1 MTVMPAFSY
10 RSLLVIAAFAACL
23 FLFGSSCKR
32 SGKVAAV
39 AEQQVADTIAD
50 ELTRLNKQVDA
61 EPSAIRPYMERAR
74 YFAGKG
80 QENEAL
86 ADISRALTLDEN
98 NPDVYAA
105 LSDVY
110 MYSGKMQRAL
120 DALKKAKEL
129 APGAGV
135 YDVKMARL
143 YLTMSDYKQTFNAL
157 REGLRKDPDN
167 AEAFF
172 ISGLANE
179 EMGDTLK
186 AIDSYQMAVAKDQN
200 HYDALKQLGIIMAER
215 KNKLAVDYLRNA
227 ARVKP
232 GSPDPLYVLG
242 MYYQENGEPDK
253 ALSVYGEILIID
265 ENYKLAHYNKGYV
278 HLVYKE
284 EYAEAVSAFSRA
296 IEIDNEYTDAY
307 YNRGFA
313 YELMGDLAGARK
325 DYERV
330 LRMKV
335 NDDKAVEGLNRLD
348 ALKQ

>member
-1 MTVMPAFSY
+1 MPAFSY

-61 EPSAIRPYMERAR
+61 EPSAIRPYIERAR

-86 ADISRALTLDEN
+86 ADINRALTLDEN

-135 YDVKMARL
+135 YDV
-143 YLTMSDYKQTFNAL
+143 
-157 REGLRKDPDN
+157 
-167 AEAFF
+167 
-172 ISGLANE
+172 
-179 EMGDTLK
+179 
-186 AIDSYQMAVAKDQN
+186 
-200 HYDALKQLGIIMAER
+200 
-215 KNKLAVDYLRNA
+215 
-227 ARVKP
+227 
-232 GSPDPLYVLG
+232 
-242 MYYQENGEPDK
+242 
-253 ALSVYGEILIID
+253 
-265 ENYKLAHYNKGYV
+265 
-278 HLVYKE
+278 
-284 EYAEAVSAFSRA
+284 
-296 IEIDNEYTDAY
+296 
-307 YNRGFA
+307 
-313 YELMGDLAGARK
+313 
-325 DYERV
+325 
-330 LRMKV
+330 
-335 NDDKAVEGLNRLD
+335 
-348 ALKQ
+348 